1 MAELIDLGKLRFD
14 FKGAYSAG
22 TTYERND
29 VVIYQGS
36 AYVYKN
42 ASAASGNA
50 PTNTTYWDKMSQGIN
65 IGGGDSG
72 KLLTNN
78 GTDYQWTA
86 TPEVTTLTTVT
97 DLTVGDQAFVG
108 SGAAAFAATLTNPKA
123 VIKTSATDYAQVA
136 FQNVGDTADAS
147 TDFIAYANNGT
158 DAAGW
163 IDMGI
168 TAASFNDPSFTIT
181 GPHDGYIFM
190 EAPSGTSGDG
200 NLVLATGSNGAQ
212 NKIIFAAGGL
222 SSDNTQM
229 IIVPDQNVHIEIPT
243 PSTSP
248 TTGALTVVGG
258 VGIQGDVNIQGTI
271 TFGGA
276 GTTVETDNLSVSE
289 PMIFV
294 ANGNPGNALDLGIV
308 GEAYVTTTLDPVA
321 SITTKAITSNVA
333 TLGVTYGGGVEP
345 VQVGDTIVVTGV
357 DATFNGTYTVTA
369 RTNSTVSYAKTN
381 ANITQTAATSSLVRT
396 VTTKALTSNIAT
408 LTTDVTHTFIAGEQV
423 VVAGVDATFDGTYTI
438 LATPSTTT
446 FTYAKT
452 ASDVGS
458 TASGGGTATVAKLL
472 GAVNAT
478 DVSRTRYAGFVKD
491 ASDGKWKL
499 FDGITSKPT
508 TTINFGQ
515 AGITY
520 GTVRVGTVEADTAVL
535 INGSPAATEAFVNN
549 QLGLSWQV
557 KTANYTLASGDNI
570 FADSTAG
577 SFTLTLPSSPA
588 ANTRV
593 RIHDVAGKW
602 NSFPVILAR
611 NGQLIQGVAEN
622 LNLNVQ
628 YGTVEL
634 FYAGA
639 SYGWRVV

>member
-14 FKGAYSAG
+14 FKGAYAGG

-42 ASAASGNA
+42 AASAAGNV
-50 PTNTTYWDKMSQGIN
+50 PTNATYWDKMSQGVN

-78 GTDYQWTA
+78 GTDYAWTA
-86 TPEVTTLTTVT
+86 TPEVTSLTTVGDAT
-97 DLTVGDQAFVG
+97 IGDQALIG
-108 SGAAAFAATLTNPKA
+108 SGATALAAALTNPKV
-123 VIKTSATDYAQVA
+123 VIKTSASDYAQVA
-136 FQNVGDTADAS
+136 FQNVGDTADSS

-168 TAASFNDPSFTIT
+168 TAASFNDPAFTIT

-190 EAPSGTSGDG
+190 EAPTGTAGDG
-200 NLVLATGSNGAQ
+200 NLVLATGANGTQ
-212 NKIIFAAGGL
+212 NKIVFAAGGL
-222 SSDNTQM
+222 DTDNTQM
-229 IIVPDQNVHIEIPT
+229 VITPDQNVHIEIPT
-243 PSTSP
+243 ASTSP

-271 TFGGA
+271 SFGGA

-294 ANGNPGNALDLGIV
+294 ANANPANSLDLGIV

-321 SITTKAITSNVA
+321 SVTTKAIASNVA
-333 TLGVTYGGGVEP
+333 TLGVTYGGGAEP
-345 VQVGDTIVVTGV
+345 VQVGDSITITGV

-369 RTNSTVSYAKTN
+369 RTGSSVSYAKTASN
-381 ANITQTAATSSLVRT
+381 VTQVAATSPLSFSVSL
-396 VTTKALTSNIAT
+396 KELTGNVAT
-408 LTTDVTHTFIAGEQV
+408 LTVTGTANHTYTVGETV
-423 VVAGVDATFDGTYTI
+423 TVAGVDATFDGAYTI
-438 LATPSTTT
+438 TARTNTTVS
-446 FTYAKT
+446 YLKT
-452 ASDVGS
+452 ASDVAQ
-458 TASGGGTATVAKLL
+458 TAAAGTTSVNRLQGL
-472 GAVNAT
+472 VNAT
-478 DVSRTRYAGFVKD
+478 DVSRTRYSGFVKD
-491 ASDGKWKL
+491 ASDNKWKL
-499 FDGITSKPT
+499 FEGVTSKPST
-508 TTINFGQ
+508 TVNFAQMGL
-515 AGITY
+515 GY
-520 GTVRVGTVEADTAVL
+520 GALKVGALEADSVL
-535 INGSPAATEAFVNN
+535 INGAAAASEAFVNN

-588 ANTRV
+588 TNTRV

-602 NSFPVILAR
+602 NTFPVVIAR
-611 NGQLIQGVAEN
+611 NGQVIQGVAEN

-628 YGTVEL
+628 YATVEL

>member
-14 FKGAYSAG
+14 FKGAYAGG

-42 ASAASGNA
+42 AASAAGNV
-50 PTNTTYWDKMSQGIN
+50 PTNATYWDKMSQGVN

-78 GTDYQWTA
+78 GTDYAWTA
-86 TPEVTTLTTVT
+86 TPEVTSLTTVGDAT
-97 DLTVGDQAFVG
+97 IGDQALIG
-108 SGAAAFAATLTNPKA
+108 SGATALAAALTNPKV
-123 VIKTSATDYAQVA
+123 VIKTSASDYAQVA
-136 FQNVGDTADAS
+136 FQNVGDTADSS

-168 TAASFNDPSFTIT
+168 TAASFNDPAFTIT

-190 EAPSGTSGDG
+190 EAPTGTAGDG
-200 NLVLATGSNGAQ
+200 NLVLATGANGTQ
-212 NKIIFAAGGL
+212 NKIVFAAGGL
-222 SSDNTQM
+222 DTDNTQM
-229 IIVPDQNVHIEIPT
+229 VITPDQNVHIEIPT
-243 PSTSP
+243 ASTSP

-271 TFGGA
+271 SFGGA

-294 ANGNPGNALDLGIV
+294 ANANPANSLDLGIV

-321 SITTKAITSNVA
+321 SITTKAIASNVA
-333 TLGVTYGGGVEP
+333 TLGVTYGGGAEP
-345 VQVGDTIVVTGV
+345 VQVGDSITITGV

-369 RTNSTVSYAKTN
+369 RTGSSVSYAKTASN
-381 ANITQTAATSSLVRT
+381 VTQVAATSPLSFSVSL
-396 VTTKALTSNIAT
+396 KELTGNVAT
-408 LTTDVTHTFIAGEQV
+408 LTVTGTANHTYTVGETV
-423 VVAGVDATFDGTYTI
+423 TVAGVDATFNGAYTI
-438 LATPSTTT
+438 TARTNTTVS
-446 FTYAKT
+446 YLKT
-452 ASDVGS
+452 ASDVAQ
-458 TASGGGTATVAKLL
+458 TAAAGTTSVNRLQGL
-472 GAVNAT
+472 VNAT
-478 DVSRTRYAGFVKD
+478 DVSRTRYSGFVKD
-491 ASDGKWKL
+491 ASDNKWKL
-499 FDGITSKPT
+499 FEGVTSKPST
-508 TTINFGQ
+508 TVNFAQMGL
-515 AGITY
+515 GY
-520 GTVRVGTVEADTAVL
+520 GALKVGAIECDSVL
-535 INGSPAATEAFVNN
+535 INGAAPASEAFVNN

-588 ANTRV
+588 TNARV

-602 NSFPVILAR
+602 NTFPVVIAR
-611 NGQLIQGVAEN
+611 NGQVIQGVAEN

-628 YGTVEL
+628 YATVEL

>member
-14 FKGAYSAG
+14 FKGAYAGG

-29 VVIYQGS
+29 VVIYNGS

-42 ASAASGNA
+42 ASATAGNV

-65 IGGGDSG
+65 IAGGDSG

-86 TPEVTTLTTVT
+86 TPEVTTLTTVA

-108 SGAAAFAATLTNPKA
+108 SGAGAFAATLTNAKA

-271 TFGGA
+271 SFGGA

-294 ANGNPGNALDLGIV
+294 ANGNPANALDLGIV

-321 SITTKAITSNVA
+321 TVTTKAIASNVA
-333 TLGVTYGGGVEP
+333 TLGLTYGAGAEP
-345 VQVGDTIVVTGV
+345 VQVGDSITVTGV

-369 RTNSTVSYAKTN
+369 RTASSVSYAKTN
-381 ANITQTAATSSLVRT
+381 ANITQVAATSPLSFSVSL
-396 VTTKALTSNIAT
+396 KELTGNVAT
-408 LTTDVTHTFIAGEQV
+408 LTVTGTANHTYTVGETLT
-423 VVAGVDATFDGTYTI
+423 VAGVDATFDGTYTI
-438 LATPSTTT
+438 TARTNTTVS
-446 FTYAKT
+446 YLKT
-452 ASDVGS
+452 ASDVTQ
-458 TASGGGTATVAKLL
+458 TAATGTTSVNRLQGL
-472 GAVNAT
+472 VNAT
-478 DVSRTRYAGFVKD
+478 DVSRTRYSGFVKD
-491 ASDGKWKL
+491 ASDNKWKL
-499 FDGITSKPT
+499 FEGVTSKPST
-508 TTINFGQ
+508 TVNFAQMGL
-515 AGITY
+515 GY
-520 GTVRVGTVEADTAVL
+520 GALKVGALEADSLLV
-535 INGSPAATEAFVNN
+535 NGAAPATQAYVDAA
-549 QLGLSWQV
+549 LGSSWST
-557 KTANYTLASGDNI
+557 KTANYTAVAGDSL
-570 FADSTAG
+570 FANTSAG
-577 SFTLTLPSSPA
+577 SFTITLPASPA
-588 ANTRV
+588 VNNKVT
-593 RIHDVAGKW
+593 IHDIAGTW
-602 NSFPVILAR
+602 NANPVTIAR
-611 NGQLIQGVAEN
+611 NGNILAGATEDLV
-622 LNLNVQ
+622 LNVRNA
-628 YGTVEL
+628 TVML
-634 FYAGA
+634 VYSGA
-639 SYGWRVV
+639 TYGWRVM

>member
-14 FKGAYSAG
+14 FKGAYAGG

-42 ASAASGNA
+42 AASAAGNV
-50 PTNTTYWDKMSQGIN
+50 PTNATYWDKMSQGVN

-78 GTDYQWTA
+78 GTDYAWTA
-86 TPEVTTLTTVT
+86 TPEVTSLTTVGDAT
-97 DLTVGDQAFVG
+97 IGDQALIG
-108 SGAAAFAATLTNPKA
+108 SGATALAAALTNPKV
-123 VIKTSATDYAQVA
+123 VIKTSASDYAQVA
-136 FQNVGDTADAS
+136 FQNVGDTADSS

-168 TAASFNDPSFTIT
+168 TAASFNDPAFTIT

-190 EAPSGTSGDG
+190 EAPTGTAGDG
-200 NLVLATGSNGAQ
+200 NLVLATGANGTQ
-212 NKIIFAAGGL
+212 NKIVFAAGGL
-222 SSDNTQM
+222 DTDNTQM
-229 IIVPDQNVHIEIPT
+229 VITPDQNVHIEIPT
-243 PSTSP
+243 ASTSP

-271 TFGGA
+271 SFGGA

-294 ANGNPGNALDLGIV
+294 ANANPANSLDLGIV

-321 SITTKAITSNVA
+321 SVTTKAIASNVA
-333 TLGVTYGGGVEP
+333 TLGVTYGGGAEP
-345 VQVGDTIVVTGV
+345 VQVGDSITITGV

-369 RTNSTVSYAKTN
+369 RTGSSVSYAKTASN
-381 ANITQTAATSSLVRT
+381 VTQVAATSPLSFSVSL
-396 VTTKALTSNIAT
+396 KELTGNVAT
-408 LTTDVTHTFIAGEQV
+408 LTVTGTANHTYTVGETV
-423 VVAGVDATFDGTYTI
+423 TVAGVDATFDGAYTI
-438 LATPSTTT
+438 TARTNTTVS
-446 FTYAKT
+446 YLKT
-452 ASDVGS
+452 ASDVAQ
-458 TASGGGTATVAKLL
+458 TAAAGTTSVNRLQGL
-472 GAVNAT
+472 VNAT
-478 DVSRTRYAGFVKD
+478 DVSRTRYSGFVKD
-491 ASDGKWKL
+491 ASDNKWKL
-499 FDGITSKPT
+499 FEGVTSKPST
-508 TTINFGQ
+508 TVNFAQMGL
-515 AGITY
+515 GY
-520 GTVRVGTVEADTAVL
+520 GALKVGALEADSVL
-535 INGSPAATEAFVNN
+535 INGAAAASEAFVNN

-588 ANTRV
+588 TNTRV

-602 NSFPVILAR
+602 NTFPVVIAR
-611 NGQLIQGVAEN
+611 NGQVIQGVAEN

-628 YGTVEL
+628 YATVEL

-639 SYGWRVV
+639 SYGCRVV

>member
-14 FKGAYSAG
+14 FKGAYAGG

-42 ASAASGNA
+42 AASAAGNV
-50 PTNTTYWDKMSQGIN
+50 PTNATYWDKMSQGVN
-65 IGGGDSG
+65 IAGGDSG

-78 GTDYQWTA
+78 GTDYAWTA
-86 TPEVTTLTTVT
+86 TPEVTTLTTVGDAT
-97 DLTVGDQAFVG
+97 IGDQAFIG
-108 SGAAAFAATLTNPKA
+108 SGAAALAAALTNPKV
-123 VIKTSATDYAQVA
+123 VIKTSASDYAQVA
-136 FQNVGDTADAS
+136 FQNVGNTADSS

-168 TAASFNDPSFTIT
+168 TAASFNDPAFTIT

-190 EAPSGTSGDG
+190 EAPTGTAGDG
-200 NLVLATGSNGAQ
+200 NLVLATGANGTQ
-212 NKIIFAAGGL
+212 NKIVFAAGGL
-222 SSDNTQM
+222 DTDNTQM
-229 IIVPDQNVHIEIPT
+229 VITPDQNVHIEIPT
-243 PSTSP
+243 ASTSP

-271 TFGGA
+271 SFGGA

-294 ANGNPGNALDLGIV
+294 ANANPANSLDLGIV
-308 GEAYVTTTLDPVA
+308 GEAYVATTLDPVA
-321 SITTKAITSNVA
+321 SITTKAIASNVA
-333 TLGVTYGGGVEP
+333 TLGVTYGGGAEP
-345 VQVGDTIVVTGV
+345 VQVGDSITITGV

-369 RTNSTVSYAKTN
+369 RTGSSVSYAKTASN
-381 ANITQTAATSSLVRT
+381 VTQVAATSPLSFSVSLKELTGNVAMLT
-396 VTTKALTSNIAT
+396 VTGTANHTYT
-408 LTTDVTHTFIAGEQV
+408 VGETVT
-423 VVAGVDATFDGTYTI
+423 VAGVDATFDGAYTI
-438 LATPSTTT
+438 TARTDTTIS
-446 FTYAKT
+446 YLKT
-452 ASDVGS
+452 ASNVAQ
-458 TASGGGTATVAKLL
+458 TAAAGTTSVNRLQ
-472 GAVNAT
+472 GIVNAT
-478 DVSRTRYAGFVKD
+478 DVSRTRYSGFVKD
-491 ASDGKWKL
+491 ASDNKWKL
-499 FDGITSKPT
+499 FEGVTSKPST
-508 TTINFGQ
+508 TVNFAQMGL
-515 AGITY
+515 GY
-520 GTVRVGTVEADTAVL
+520 GALKVGAIECDSVL
-535 INGSPAATEAFVNN
+535 INGAAPASEAFVNN

-557 KTANYTLASGDNI
+557 KTANYTLVSGDNI

-588 ANTRV
+588 TNARV

-602 NSFPVILAR
+602 NTFPVVIAR
-611 NGQLIQGVAEN
+611 NGQVIQGVAEN

-628 YGTVEL
+628 YATVEL

>member
-14 FKGAYSAG
+14 FKGAYASG

-42 ASAASGNA
+42 ATSSAGNV
-50 PTNTTYWDKMSQGIN
+50 PTSATYWDKMSQGVN
-65 IGGGDSG
+65 IAGGDSG

-78 GTDYQWTA
+78 GTDYAWTA
-86 TPEVTTLTTVT
+86 TPEVTSLTTVGDAT
-97 DLTVGDQAFVG
+97 IGDQALIG
-108 SGAAAFAATLTNPKA
+108 SGATALAATLTNPKV
-123 VIKTSATDYAQVA
+123 VIKTSASDYAQVA
-136 FQNVGDTADAS
+136 FQNAGDTADSS

-158 DAAGW
+158 DDAGW

-168 TAASFNDPSFTIT
+168 TSGSFNDEEFTIT

-190 EAPSGTSGDG
+190 EAPAGTSGSG
-200 NLVLATGSNGAQ
+200 NLVLATGANGTE
-212 NKIIFAAGGL
+212 NKIVFAAGGL

-229 IIVPDQNVHIEIPT
+229 IIIPDQNIHIEIPT
-243 PSTSP
+243 ASTSP

-271 TFGGA
+271 SFGGA

-294 ANGNPGNALDLGIV
+294 ANANPANSLDLGIV

-321 SITTKAITSNVA
+321 SITTKAIASNVA
-333 TLGVTYGGGVEP
+333 TLGVTYGGGAEP
-345 VQVGDTIVVTGV
+345 VQVGDTIVVTDV

-369 RTNSTVSYAKTN
+369 RTSSTVSYAKTN
-381 ANITQTAATSSLVRT
+381 ANITQTAATSALAKT

-423 VVAGVDATFDGTYTI
+423 VVAGVDATFNGTYTI
-438 LATPSTTT
+438 LATPTTTT

-452 ASDVGS
+452 ASDVTS
-458 TASGGGTATVAKLL
+458 AASGGGTATVQKLL
-472 GAVNAT
+472 GFVNAT
-478 DVSRTRYAGFVKD
+478 DVSRTRYSGFVKD
-491 ASDGKWKL
+491 ASDGQWKL
-499 FDGITSKPT
+499 FDGINTRPT
-508 TTINFGQ
+508 TTVNFGQ

-520 GTVRVGTVEADTAVL
+520 GSLRVGALEADSVL
-535 INGSPAATEAFVNN
+535 INGAAPASEAFVNN

-577 SFTLTLPSSPA
+577 SFTLTLPASPTT
-588 ANTRV
+588 NTRA

-602 NSFPVILAR
+602 NTFPVVIAR

-628 YGTVEL
+628 YATVEL
-634 FYAGA
+634 FYAGS

>member
-14 FKGAYSAG
+14 FKGAYAGG

-29 VVIYQGS
+29 VVIYNGS

-42 ASAASGNA
+42 ATAAAGNL
-50 PTNTTYWDKMSQGIN
+50 PTNTTYWDKMSQGVN
-65 IGGGDSG
+65 IAGGDSG

-86 TPEVTTLTTVT
+86 TPEVTTLTTVG
-97 DLTVGDQAFVG
+97 DAVIGDQALVG
-108 SGAAAFAATLTNPKA
+108 SGAAAFAAGLTNPKV
-123 VIKTSATDYAQVA
+123 VIKTSASDYAQVA

-212 NKIIFAAGGL
+212 NKIVFAAGGL

-229 IIVPDQNVHIEIPT
+229 VITPDQNIHIEIPT

-258 VGIQGDVNIQGTI
+258 VGIQGDVNIQGQI
-271 TFGGA
+271 SFGGS
-276 GTTVETDNLSVSE
+276 GTQVDVDNLAVAE

-294 ANGNPGNALDLGIV
+294 ADGNPANVLDFGIV
-308 GEAYVTTTLDPVA
+308 GQAYVTTTLDPVA
-321 SITTKAITSNVA
+321 TVTTKAIASNVA

-345 VQVGDTIVVTGV
+345 VQVGDTIVVTNV

-381 ANITQTAATSSLVRT
+381 ANITQAAATTAVQAI
-396 VTTKALTSNIAT
+396 VTNKELTSNVAT
-408 LTTDVTHTFIAGEQV
+408 LTTLAAHTFVAGETV
-423 VVAGVDATFDGTYTI
+423 VVTNVDATFNGTYTI
-438 LATPSTTT
+438 LAAPTTTT
-446 FTYAKT
+446 FTYSKT
-452 ASDVGS
+452 ATDVTS
-458 TASGGGTATVAKLL
+458 TAASGEATVDKLL

-478 DVSRTRYAGFVKD
+478 DVSRTRYYGFVND
-491 ASDGKWKL
+491 VSDSKWKL
-499 FDGITSKPT
+499 FGNIITKPST
-508 TTINFGQ
+508 TVNFGQ
-515 AGITY
+515 AGLTY
-520 GTVRVGTVEADTAVL
+520 GNLVVGGLECSSLL
-535 INGSPAATEAFVNN
+535 INGAAPVSLA
-549 QLGLSWQV
+549 QLNSAVGQAWVTRTSGTTLV
-557 KTANYTLASGDNI
+557 HTDAVYANTSG
-570 FADSTAG
+570 G
-577 SFTLTLPSSPA
+577 SFTLTLPASPN
-588 ANTRV
+588 ANDFV
-593 RIHDVAGKW
+593 RIHDIAGSW
-602 NSFPVILAR
+602 SSAPVTVGR
-611 NGQLIQGVAEN
+611 NGQLIQGVAED
-622 LNLNVQ
+622 LVLNVRN
-628 YGTVEL
+628 GTVML
-634 FYAGA
+634 IYSGA
-639 SYGWRVV
+639 TYGWRIM